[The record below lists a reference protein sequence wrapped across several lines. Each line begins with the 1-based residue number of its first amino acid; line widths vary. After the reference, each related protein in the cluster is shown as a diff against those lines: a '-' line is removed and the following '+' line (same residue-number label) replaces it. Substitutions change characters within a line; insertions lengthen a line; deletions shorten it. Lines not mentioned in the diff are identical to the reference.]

1 MSDTSNLSNGA
12 LLERSSEAAAQVTTT
27 APFGDTAGTTINVS
41 GITVRERMVQQ
52 LKTLADKLAFSL
64 RSSTDPAQSQAQEL
78 DLTRAVEAETATA
91 KQDAEEASL
100 YLGQVSHDIR
110 SRMTSI
116 LGYADLLL
124 DTSLTDDQSS
134 KVRNL
139 REASAS
145 LLLIINDLLDISAL
159 GAGQLQLV
167 SGPVNLQTIVDKVRS
182 TARPQADSGALYL
195 RSEIGPDVPAWVNA
209 DAARLTQVLLSL
221 VVDGLKSTLHG
232 GVRIAVTT
240 APATGSDKIR
250 FEVINTGTGI
260 PLDQQE
266 NLFRPFSRSRYS
278 FDRPSD
284 GTGMNLAVSKRL
296 VEAMGGTIGVGRPAD
311 GGSICWFELPL
322 VEVAAPAIPTAV
334 EITPSHSRSGRIL
347 VAEDLPMNQ
356 MVIKEILEADGHQV
370 TIAGDGIAAINAMNG
385 GQFDLILMDVAMP
398 AMGGLETAQALRAL
412 DGARSIPIL
421 ALTAHAMPM
430 QIAACRAAGM
440 DDFLAKPFDREV
452 LVGTVRRWLD
462 RRPPPPVRALRVL
475 VADDVLMN
483 RDIADSFLRA
493 AGYTVTCVASG
504 AEAVAAAAASDFDVV
519 LMDVRMP
526 EMDGLEATHRIRALE
541 GTRGRV
547 PVVALTADAFTEQV
561 ANCYKAGMVDHLS
574 KPFNQETL
582 VAAVLRAAGTGHTN
596 GEALAGGRP
605 KTADPD
611 PVANPL
617 SGSEWPI
624 RDPIAFENTAV
635 FLAPEAV
642 EVYLKSISDRGE
654 SLLRGLRD
662 SEDLAETGHELA
674 EAAHGLAGSAGMF
687 GFARL
692 DNLGRRFEW
701 AVKRGT
707 AEAPVLA
714 NELEATVSATID
726 AIHNDRGDW
735 AAEAAR
741 RGPQPG

>member
-1 MSDTSNLSNGA
+1 MSDTSNLSNGK
-12 LLERSSEAAAQVTTT
+12 LLDRFSETATQASTTV
-27 APFGDTAGTTINVS
+27 PFGDTAGTTINVR
-41 GITVRERMVQQ
+41 GITERERMVQQ
-52 LKTLADKLAFSL
+52 LKTLADRLAYSL
-64 RSSTDPAQSQAQEL
+64 RNPADPDLALQQQI
-78 DLTRAVEAETATA
+78 DLTRTVEAETATA

-134 KVRNL
+134 KIRNL

-167 SGPVNLQTIVDKVRS
+167 SGPVNLQTVVNTVRS
-182 TARPQADSGALYL
+182 AARRQADSGALYL
-195 RSEIGPDVPAWVNA
+195 KSDIGPNVPVWVNA
-209 DAARLTQVLLSL
+209 DGSRLTQVLLSL
-221 VVDGLKSTLHG
+221 VIDGLKSTQHG
-232 GVRIAVTT
+232 GVRVAVTT
-240 APATGSDKIR
+240 SATGSDNIR
-250 FEVINTGTGI
+250 FEVIDTGTGI

-266 NLFRPFSRSRYS
+266 SLFRPFSRGRYS

-284 GTGMNLAVSKRL
+284 GTGMNLAISKRL

-311 GGSICWFELPL
+311 GGSVCWFELPL
-322 VEVAAPAIPTAV
+322 VEVTAPAVSPTV
-334 EITPSHSRSGRIL
+334 ETTHANSRSGRIL
-347 VAEDLPMNQ
+347 VAEDMPMNQ
-356 MVIKEILEADGHQV
+356 MVIKEILEADGHEV
-370 TIAGDGIAAINAMNG
+370 TIAGDGIAAINALNSA
-385 GQFDLILMDVAMP
+385 QFDLILMDVAMP
-398 AMGGLETAQALRAL
+398 SMGGLETAQALRAL

-421 ALTAHAMPM
+421 ALTAHALPT
-430 QIAACRAAGM
+430 QIAACKAAGM
-440 DDFLAKPFDREV
+440 DDFLAKPFDRDV

-462 RRPPPPVRALRVL
+462 RRPPPPVRSLRVL
-475 VADDVLMN
+475 VVDDVLMN

-493 AGYTVTCVASG
+493 AGHTVTCVGSG
-504 AEAVAAAAASDFDVV
+504 AEAVTAAAGGDFDVV

-526 EMDGLEATHRIRALE
+526 EMDGLEATHRIRALD
-541 GTRGRV
+541 GARGRV

-561 ANCYKAGMVDHLS
+561 ANCYKAGMVDHVS

-596 GEALAGGRP
+596 GEALENTRS

-611 PVANPL
+611 PVASPSNGL
-617 SGSEWPI
+617 EWPI
-624 RDPIAFENTAV
+624 RDPIAFESTAV

-642 EVYLKSISDRGE
+642 EAYLTSISERGE
-654 SLLRGLRD
+654 SLLRGLRG
-662 SEDLAETGHELA
+662 SEDLTQSGHELA

-707 AEAPVLA
+707 PEAPELA
-714 NELEATVSATID
+714 DELEATVAATIH
-726 AIHNDRGDW
+726 AIHHDRGDW
-735 AAEAAR
+735 AAESAR